1 MFEFE
6 IVQLCDVI
14 WYDNKVKE
22 KRNIINIDSGV
33 IIAISVGYLL
43 GCFQS
48 SYLLVK
54 YTKKKD
60 IRSFGSGNAGASNTV
75 SNFGFKLGLLA
86 TLLDIVKAIVAICLM
101 KEYILLFGLLQQKWV
116 LLYICGAMVIIGHMF
131 CVLFRLSW
139 R

>member
-1 MFEFE
+1 M
-6 IVQLCDVI
+6 
-14 WYDNKVKE
+14 WYDSKVEE
-22 KRNIINIDSGV
+22 KSNIMNIIGEIIVAMV
-33 IIAISVGYLL
+33 IGYSF

-75 SNFGFKLGLLA
+75 SNFGFKLGILVA
-86 TLLDIVKAIVAICLM
+86 ILDILKAIVAICLM
-101 KEYILLFGLLQQKWV
+101 KEYILLFGLLQQKWL
-116 LLYICGAMVIIGHMF
+116 LLYICGAMVIIGHVF